1 MPVEVVH
8 WNPRK
13 RVIPGPLGK
22 LVPWRRAVN
31 NFGDILGPLLVER
44 VLVDCGASTQVGDG
58 RLVTVGSIMHLAE
71 TGDVV
76 WGTGIN
82 GKKSLDKLA
91 QVDLDIRAVRGPV
104 TRRILTDMGKIV
116 PAVYGDPALLW
127 SKFWPRET
135 YTEKSTQS
143 VGIVPNLH
151 DWSRHKN
158 DPRAINPV
166 GDVHDVIGQI
176 ARCDFIIAT
185 SLHGIV
191 IAESFGIP
199 ARLIPPTTEPIH
211 KYLDYYG
218 GTGRRLNIA
227 ANVDEAIEIG
237 GEAPL
242 DWDAAALLN
251 AFPFELWTLVPNGR
265 SE

>member
-1 MPVEVVH
+1 MAVEVVH

-44 VLVDCGASTQVGDG
+44 VLGDWDVSTQHGAG
-58 RLVTVGSIMHLAE
+58 RLVTVGSIMHMARA
-71 TGDVV
+71 GDVV

-82 GKKSLDKLA
+82 GKKSLERQA
-91 QVDLDIRAVRGPV
+91 QVDLDIRAVRGPT
-104 TRRILTDMGKIV
+104 TRRILSDMGMNV

-127 SKFWPRET
+127 SKYWPRET
-135 YTEKSTQS
+135 YASEPTQG

-151 DWSRHKN
+151 DWPRYKH
-158 DPRAINPV
+158 DPRAINPI
-166 GDVHDVIGQI
+166 GDVHDVIGRI
-176 ARCDFIIAT
+176 ARCDFIVAS

-191 IAESFGIP
+191 IAEAFGIP
-199 ARLIPPTTEPIH
+199 ARLIPPATEPIH

-218 GTGRRLNIA
+218 GTGRHLNVA
-227 ANVDEAIEIG
+227 ANVEEAIDLG
-237 GEAPL
+237 GEAPI
-242 DWDAAALLN
+242 DWDADGLLN
-251 AFPFELWTLVPNGR
+251 AFPIDLWRKSAP
-265 SE
+265 S